1 LRLKISQIIFKLN
14 LFMKKYLLSALLML
28 FCVAG
33 LYAQVTT
40 SSINGSVKDSN
51 GEALIGA
58 TVKATHQPSGTVYG
72 AAVNTEGRFNIPNAR
87 IGGPYL
93 VEVTYVGFESKTID
107 NINLKLGQPFNLDV
121 TLAETGTELQ
131 EVVVNTNRS
140 EIFNSTKT
148 GAATNISSRQLET
161 LPTISRSIQDFT
173 RTTPQA
179 NGNSF
184 GGRDARFN
192 SIQVDG
198 ANLNNNFGLSSNPM
212 PGGGAQPISLDSY
225 EEISVNI
232 APFDVRQSGFTGAG
246 INAVTKSGTNTFK
259 GTAYTF
265 FRNQS
270 FIGTKVGDN
279 DISKTIQDSKSQIY
293 GASLGGPIIKN
304 KLFFFVNGEF
314 EKESRPGIA
323 FTPTGGSGLGTVS
336 TTPAAD
342 LQAVSDYLKNN
353 FGYETGSYDNFPN
366 FANANRKFLAKIDW
380 NISNAH
386 KFTLKYTDFQ
396 NTNDQI
402 VNATSIPN
410 GGGFSVT
417 GRSGTLS
424 RLPYSRFSNNAMGF
438 ANSKYIFKDI
448 VKTGTAELNSNF
460 GGNMSNQFLATV
472 SRIQTT
478 RDYPGGVFPT
488 IDIFDGKGNNYIH
501 AGMDPFTYNNDVIN
515 NVYSL
520 TNNFS
525 YYAGKHTFT
534 AGINYEYQ
542 KVGNMF
548 MAASNSYYAFN
559 SLDDF
564 LSNRAPAYYAYTYS
578 LVPGLQSVYSAE
590 LKVGQLGLYVQDEIQ
605 VNSGLNVTVGLR
617 ADKAIYHEAPIENP
631 AVSEVQFLDEDG
643 NLTNY
648 TTGSWAKSKVLL
660 SPRAGFRWDVNK
672 DKSIVLRGGTGL
684 FTGKFP
690 FVWLTNMPTNSG
702 MYQLGTGVTKPED
715 LEKIRLSS
723 NPDAHADMFPR
734 TAGTSVPANL
744 VFMNEDFQFPKVFR
758 TNLAADKDL
767 GSGFTLTLEGM
778 FTKEINGI
786 KMRNANLLA
795 PNGTFT
801 EGGNT
806 RDRYLDRN
814 DDNKLNNDDRRLNR
828 NVNTAIVLENT
839 NKGYST
845 ALTAQLS
852 KTFANGFYG
861 SVAYNYTLSK
871 GITANPGSQA
881 GSVWSQNPTV
891 GTANAEEL
899 GYQSFAIPHRVV
911 TNLSYR
917 KEYLKHFA
925 STVSFFYEGANQSN
939 YSYIIN
945 GDLNGDGNSS
955 SDLMYIPKDRSEMNF
970 GAYDVK
976 DRSSGEVLYSFTAA
990 QQEEAFEK
998 FINNSPYLRK
1008 NRGEYAERS
1017 GAMLPWY
1024 NRLDMRFLQ
1033 DFYIVTGKNKTKHTL
1048 QFSADVLNLPNLIN
1062 KNWGIEKRFVT
1073 ANPLTFK
1080 KFDGENRPVYNFQNR
1095 GGELVTEPFED
1106 VITTSSTWRL
1116 QLGLRYSF

>member
-1 LRLKISQIIFKLN
+1 
-14 LFMKKYLLSALLML
+14 MKNFYSTLCLILVMILTAQHSW
-28 FCVAG
+28 
-33 LYAQVTT
+33 AQVTT
-40 SSINGSVKDSN
+40 SSINGSVQGVT
-51 GEALIGA
+51 GEPLIGA
-58 TVKATHQPSGTVYG
+58 TVRATHQPSGTNYG
-72 AAVNTEGRFNIPNAR
+72 TTTNTEGRFNIPNAR
-87 IGGPYL
+87 IGGPYQI
-93 VEVTYVGFESKTID
+93 EVSYLGFAPKTYNGID
-107 NINLKLGQPFNLDV
+107 LKLGQPYILNA
-121 TLAETGTELQ
+121 TLAEAGTELQ
-131 EVVVNTNRS
+131 EVVVNADRTS
-140 EIFNSTKT
+140 VFNSSKT
-148 GAATNISSRQLET
+148 GAATNISTRQLET

-198 ANLNNNFGLSSNPM
+198 ANLNNNFGLSSSPM
-212 PGGGAQPISLDSY
+212 PGGGAQPISLDAY
-225 EEISVNI
+225 DEISVNI

-265 FRNQS
+265 FRDQS

-279 DISKTIQDSKSQIY
+279 DISQNIQDSKSQIY
-293 GASLGGPIIKN
+293 GMSLGGPIIKN

-314 EKESRPGIA
+314 EKESRPGVA
-323 FTPTGGSGLGTVS
+323 FSPTGGSGLGTVS

-342 LQAVSDYLKNN
+342 LQSVSDYLRNN
-353 FGYETGSYDNFPN
+353 FGYETGGYDNFPN
-366 FANANRKFLAKIDW
+366 FANDNRKFLAKLDW
-380 NISNAH
+380 NISNVH
-386 KFTLKYTDFQ
+386 KLTLKYTDFQ

-417 GRSGTLS
+417 GRSGSLS

-438 ANSKYIFKDI
+438 ANSKYIFKDV
-448 VKTGTAELNSNF
+448 VKTATAELNSNF
-460 GGNMSNQFLATV
+460 GGRLSNQFLATA
-472 SRIQTT
+472 SKIQTT

-488 IDIFDGKGNNYIH
+488 IDIFDGNGNNYIH

-515 NVYSL
+515 DVYSI
-520 TNNFS
+520 TNNLS
-525 YYAGKHTFT
+525 YYAGKHTIT

-548 MAASNSYYAFN
+548 MAGSNSYYAFN

-564 LSNRAPAYYAYTYS
+564 LNNEAPAYYAYTYS
-578 LVPGLQSVYSAE
+578 LVPGVKSPYSAE
-590 LKVGQLGLYVQDEIQ
+590 LKVGQLGLYVQDEMQ
-605 VNSGLNVTVGLR
+605 VSTGLTVTAGLR
-617 ADKAIYHEAPIENP
+617 ADKAIYHEDPIENP
-631 AVSEVQFLDEDG
+631 AVSELQFFDENG

-660 SPRAGFRWDVNK
+660 SPRVGFRWDVAN
-672 DKSIVLRGGTGL
+672 DASLVLRGGTGL

-702 MYQLGTGVTKPED
+702 MYQFGSGVTNPET
-715 LEKIRLSS
+715 LETIRLSG
-723 NPDAHADMFPR
+723 NPDAHEALFPR
-734 TAGTSVPANL
+734 TAGTSVPSNL
-744 VFMNEDFQFPKVFR
+744 VFMNEDFQFPQVFR

-767 GSGFTLTLEGM
+767 GSGFMLTLEGM
-778 FTKEINGI
+778 FTKELNGI
-786 KMRNANLLA
+786 KMRNANLYE

-806 RDRYLDRN
+806 RERYLDRTG
-814 DDNKLNNDDRRLNR
+814 DDKVTNDDRRLND
-828 NVNTAIVLENT
+828 VNTAIVLENT
-839 NKGYST
+839 NKGYSSS
-845 ALTAQLS
+845 LTAQLS
-852 KTFANGFYG
+852 KSFASGFYG
-861 SVAYNYTLSK
+861 SVAYNYTVAK

-881 GSVWSQNPTV
+881 GSVWSQNPNV

-911 TNLSYR
+911 ANLSYR
-917 KEYLKHFA
+917 KEYLNHFA
-925 STVSFFYEGANQSN
+925 STISIFYEGANQSN
-939 YSYIIN
+939 YSFIIN

-955 SDLMYIPKDRSEMNF
+955 SDLMYIPADRSEMNF
-970 GAYDVK
+970 APYVVK
-976 DRSSGEVLYSFTAA
+976 NRDGEVVNSFSAE
-990 QQEEAFEK
+990 QQEDAFEQ
-998 FINNSPYLRK
+998 FINNSPYLSK

-1017 GAMLPWY
+1017 GALLPWY
-1024 NRLDMRFLQ
+1024 NRMDMRFLQ
-1033 DFYIVTGKNKTKHTL
+1033 DFYIVTGKKDTKHTL
-1048 QFSADVLNLPNLIN
+1048 QFSADVLNLPNMIN

-1073 ANPLTFK
+1073 ANPLQFK
-1080 KFDGENRPVYNFQNR
+1080 SIDSENNPVYNFQNR
-1095 GGELVTEPFED
+1095 NGELVTQPFED

-1116 QLGLRYSF
+1116 QLGLRYSFN

>member
-1 LRLKISQIIFKLN
+1 MKNF
-14 LFMKKYLLSALLML
+14 LFSTLLML
-28 FCVAG
+28 LCAAG
-33 LYAQVTT
+33 LHAQVTT
-40 SSINGSVKDSN
+40 SSITGSVKDSK

-58 TVKATHQPSGTVYG
+58 TVRATHQPSGTTYG
-72 AAVNTEGRFNIPNAR
+72 GTTNAEGRFNISNAR
-87 IGGPYL
+87 IGGPYQI
-93 VEVTYVGFESKTID
+93 EVSYLGYTNKTYNGV
-107 NINLKLGQPFNLDV
+107 NLNLGQPYILNAVLS
-121 TLAETGTELQ
+121 ESGTELK
-131 EVVVNTNRS
+131 EVVVSADRTS
-140 EIFNSTKT
+140 VFNSSKT

-198 ANLNNNFGLSSNPM
+198 ANLNNNFGLSSSPM
-212 PGGGAQPISLDSY
+212 PGGGAQPISLDAY
-225 EEISVNI
+225 DEISVNI
-232 APFDVRQSGFTGAG
+232 APYDVRQSGFTGAG

-265 FRNQS
+265 FRDQS

-279 DISKTIQDSKSQIY
+279 DISANIQDSKSQTY
-293 GASLGGPIIKN
+293 GFSLGGPILKN
-304 KLFFFVNGEF
+304 KLFFFVNGEI

-323 FTPTGGSGLGTVS
+323 FSPTGGSGLGTVS
-336 TTPAAD
+336 TTPVAD
-342 LQAVSDYLKNN
+342 LQAVSNYLKNA
-353 FGYETGSYDNFPN
+353 FGYETGGFDNFPN
-366 FANANRKFLAKIDW
+366 FANDNRKFLAKLDW
-380 NISNAH
+380 NISDIH
-386 KFTLKYTDFQ
+386 KLTVKYTDFQ

-460 GGNMSNQFLATV
+460 GGKMSNQLLATA
-472 SRIQTT
+472 SKIQTT
-478 RDYPGGVFPT
+478 RDYPGGIFPT

-515 NVYSL
+515 DVYSI

-525 YYAGKHTFT
+525 YYAGKHTIT
-534 AGINYEYQ
+534 AGLNYEYQ
-542 KVGNMF
+542 RVANMF

-564 LSNRAPAYYAYTYS
+564 LNNRAPAYYAYTYS
-578 LVPGLQSVYSAE
+578 LVPGQDAVYSAE
-590 LKVGQLGLYVQDEIQ
+590 LKVGQLGLYLQDEIQ
-605 VNSGLNVTVGLR
+605 VKTGLTVTAGLR
-617 ADKAIYHEAPIENP
+617 ADKAIYHEQPIENP
-631 AVSEVQFLDEDG
+631 AVTEMQFFDEKG

-660 SPRAGFRWDVNK
+660 SPRVGFRWDVMN
-672 DKSIVLRGGTGL
+672 DASLVLRGGTGL

-702 MYQLGTGVTKPED
+702 MYQFGSGVTKAAD
-715 LEKIRLSS
+715 LDKIRFNP
-723 NPDAHADMFPR
+723 NPDAHAAMFPR
-734 TAGTSVPANL
+734 TAGTSVPPNL
-744 VFMNEDFQFPKVFR
+744 VFMNEDFQFPQVFR
-758 TNLAADKDL
+758 SNLAADKDL

-786 KMRNANLLA
+786 KMRNANLYES
-795 PNGTFT
+795 NGTFT

-806 RDRYLDRN
+806 RERYLDRN
-814 DDNKLNNDDRRLNR
+814 NDKKLNNDDRRLNSAI
-828 NVNTAIVLENT
+828 NSAIVLENT

-852 KTFANGFYG
+852 KSFANGFYG
-861 SVAYNYTLSK
+861 SVAYNYTLAK

-881 GSVWSQNPTV
+881 GSVWSQNPNI
-891 GTANAEEL
+891 GTANGEEL
-899 GYQSFAIPHRVV
+899 GFQSFATPHRVV
-911 TNLSYR
+911 ANLSYR
-917 KEYLKHFA
+917 KEYLNHFA
-925 STVSFFYEGANQSN
+925 STISIFYEGANQSN
-939 YSYIIN
+939 YSFIIN

-955 SDLMYIPKDRSEMNF
+955 SDLMYIPADRSEMNF
-970 GAYDVK
+970 ADYVVK
-976 DRSSGEVLYSFTAA
+976 NKAGEVQYSFTAA
-990 QQEEAFEK
+990 EQEEAFEQ
-998 FINNSPYLRK
+998 FINNSPYLSK
-1008 NRGEYAERS
+1008 NRGQYAERS
-1017 GAMLPWY
+1017 GALLPWY
-1024 NRLDMRFLQ
+1024 NRMDMRFLQ
-1033 DFYIVTGKNKTKHTL
+1033 DFFIVTGKKDTKHTL
-1048 QFSADVLNLPNLIN
+1048 QFSADVLNLPNMIN

-1073 ANPLTFK
+1073 ANPLKFE
-1080 KFDGENRPVYNFQNR
+1080 KFDSENKPVYTFQNQN
-1095 GGELVTEPFED
+1095 GELVTEPFED